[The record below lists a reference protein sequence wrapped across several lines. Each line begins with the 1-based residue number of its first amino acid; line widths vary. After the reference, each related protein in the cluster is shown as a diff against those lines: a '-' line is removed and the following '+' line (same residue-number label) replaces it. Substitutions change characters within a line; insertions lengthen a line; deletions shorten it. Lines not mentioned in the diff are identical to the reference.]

1 MCELEAGNSA
11 SLGVC
16 CQERTENA
24 GNANFAA
31 QNVQT
36 PEVEVEDVSVEDVN
50 DFIGVRFVTK
60 SSYVW

>member
-1 MCELEAGNSA
+1 MNVCELEAGNSA

-50 DFIGVRFVTK
+50 DFIGVRFVAK
-60 SSYVW
+60 SS